1 MKSWVWF
8 HGSVI
13 NIHGSSLFANALVH
27 SPPRAP
33 RAFPRPGWV
42 DGTSYSMTLVSGPPV
57 PSSEAALSALQ
68 ALLRGTRGHHACTAV
83 ARVALPLRTRLDSAS
98 AIAPAVGRRYR
109 PMNSELWQQEP
120 DRWLLAHLLAAPSRS
135 TRHRQGEW
143 SRAARTSGGRACVG
157 RTNDRTTRSSA
168 PLHADRRAERALPLP
183 AGGRKKCAR
192 LENLRPT
199 NLVSGNASVH

>member
-1 MKSWVWF
+1 MLCGRS
-8 HGSVI
+8 HGRGGSVG
-13 NIHGSSLFANALVH
+13 HRTRWPWSAVRRSHPL
-27 SPPRAP
+27 R
-33 RAFPRPGWV
+33 R
-42 DGTSYSMTLVSGPPV
+42 
-57 PSSEAALSALQ
+57 LSA
-68 ALLRGTRGHHACTAV
+68 RSKRSSGTRGHHAPTAV
-83 ARVALPLRTRLDSAS
+83 ARAALPLRTRLDSAS

-168 PLHADRRAERALPLP
+168 PLHAGRRSERALPLP

-192 LENLRPT
+192 LENLRAT
-199 NLVSGNASVH
+199 QLLRAKEL

>member
-1 MKSWVWF
+1 MEYRREVGEFEGKHRRCLPWNSQATS
-8 HGSVI
+8 GRNRSATSVQRERVASRI
-13 NIHGSSLFANALVH
+13 YAYNTIPYNTMPSLTH
-27 SPPRAP
+27 STR
-33 RAFPRPGWV
+33 
-42 DGTSYSMTLVSGPPV
+42 
-57 PSSEAALSALQ
+57 Q
-68 ALLRGTRGHHACTAV
+68 AKRTTHRRDPHARTAV
-83 ARVALPLRTRLDSAS
+83 ARAALPLRTRLDSAS

-143 SRAARTSGGRACVG
+143 SRVARISGGRACVG

-168 PLHADRRAERALPLP
+168 PLHAGRRAERALPLP

-192 LENLRPT
+192 LENFCAAPRLRAYK
-199 NLVSGNASVH
+199 LQSC

>member
-1 MKSWVWF
+1 M
-8 HGSVI
+8 
-13 NIHGSSLFANALVH
+13 A
-27 SPPRAP
+27 RA
-33 RAFPRPGWV
+33 
-42 DGTSYSMTLVSGPPV
+42 
-57 PSSEAALSALQ
+57 
-68 ALLRGTRGHHACTAV
+68 
-83 ARVALPLRTRLDSAS
+83 ALPLRTRLDSAS

-168 PLHADRRAERALPLP
+168 PLHAGRRAERALPLP

-192 LENLRPT
+192 LENLRAT
-199 NLVSGNASVH
+199 QLLRAKRSYNANECAAPSHGPCEGAAQSSLLSFMPVTYFTDEQSYPQRPPCAVKASCDVTK

>member
-1 MKSWVWF
+1 M
-8 HGSVI
+8 
-13 NIHGSSLFANALVH
+13 A
-27 SPPRAP
+27 RA
-33 RAFPRPGWV
+33 
-42 DGTSYSMTLVSGPPV
+42 
-57 PSSEAALSALQ
+57 
-68 ALLRGTRGHHACTAV
+68 
-83 ARVALPLRTRLDSAS
+83 ALPLRTRLDSAS

-168 PLHADRRAERALPLP
+168 PLHAGRRAERALPLP

-192 LENLRPT
+192 LENLRRADLLSTEMSYKADTRPAHS
-199 NLVSGNASVH
+199 LQYGPVSVHHDRFSDSRGLQTRAQLAARRAAVRVRGGEANILWQEMTVPKMQQAPYNATCHPS

>member
-1 MKSWVWF
+1 M
-8 HGSVI
+8 
-13 NIHGSSLFANALVH
+13 A
-27 SPPRAP
+27 RA
-33 RAFPRPGWV
+33 
-42 DGTSYSMTLVSGPPV
+42 
-57 PSSEAALSALQ
+57 
-68 ALLRGTRGHHACTAV
+68 
-83 ARVALPLRTRLDSAS
+83 ALPLRTRLDSAS

-109 PMNSELWQQEP
+109 PMNSELWQQEH

-168 PLHADRRAERALPLP
+168 PLHAGRRAERALPLP

-192 LENLRPT
+192 LENLRVPLFFRTDELQSAHSTDALPT
-199 NLVSGNASVH
+199 VMAVRATVVSFTPVAHRGLAVRTSRAAVRGGEVNILWQEMNLPKLQQARLTK